1 MPEPTG
7 PDDRSQ
13 PLPGGFVIG
22 EPDDLTAEPFHDA
35 DRPAAPE
42 SPATAQPLNWRTL
55 TADEAEQEWLALNEW
70 VHWLR
75 REFGLA
81 AAILP
86 PYWHRHAELVWEL
99 SALHQRWL
107 AAYDPYQDPSAPL
120 VWMAEFAAA
129 RQRLHEWVA
138 ISGTRLD
145 RDRPTRQT
153 SWPGED
159 PPPIE
164 AESRITHREDDFVR
178 FVLDD
183 VEQRRRAEA
192 AFLSDQPEPP

>member
-1 MPEPTG
+1 MPEPTDPDNRPDPIPG
-7 PDDRSQ
+7 DFVFGDPDDVSAG
-13 PLPGGFVIG
+13 PTDHAGAP
-22 EPDDLTAEPFHDA
+22 
-35 DRPAAPE
+35 PE
-42 SPATAQPLNWRTL
+42 SPAPAQPLNWRTL
-55 TADEAEQEWLALNEW
+55 SADEAEQEWLALNQW

-75 REFGLA
+75 REFGLS

-86 PYWHRHAELVWEL
+86 PYWHRHPELVWEL

-120 VWMAEFAAA
+120 VWMAEFAAT

-138 ISGTRLD
+138 VSGTRLD

-178 FVLDD
+178 HVLDD
-183 VEQRRRAEA
+183 VNRRRQAEA
-192 AFLSDQPEPP
+192 AFLDDEVQP

>member
-1 MPEPTG
+1 MPEPTA
-7 PDDRSQ
+7 PDDRPQ
-13 PLPGGFVIG
+13 PSPGDFDIG
-22 EPDDLTAEPFHDA
+22 APDDRPRHDA
-35 DRPAAPE
+35 DEPAGPFAE
-42 SPATAQPLNWRTL
+42 SSSPAQPLNWRTL
-55 TADEAEQEWLALNEW
+55 SADEAEQEWLALNQW

-75 REFGLA
+75 REFGLS
-81 AAILP
+81 AAIVP
-86 PYWHRHAELVWEL
+86 PYWHRHPELVWEL

-120 VWMAEFAAA
+120 AWMAEFAAA
-129 RQRLHEWVA
+129 RQRLHDWVA

-164 AESRITHREDDFVR
+164 AESRITNREDDFVG
-178 FVLDD
+178 FLVDD
-183 VEQRRRAEA
+183 VERRRRAED
-192 AFLSDQPEPP
+192 AFLSDQPTEP